1 MKKIL
6 LTATVLASM
15 TALTK
20 AQQGRVGINTT
31 TPAATLD
38 VVANTTDSTR
48 PDALLVPR
56 MTEDQLAAKN
66 TAYATAQNGALAFVT
81 AVDGTT
87 TPKTVNVTAPG
98 FYYYDDPTSTW
109 KAVGGGGAA
118 TPQKYEVTRG
128 TVTTTSAG
136 AYTVAANDYL
146 IVTTVAAGGSTITFP
161 LLTAA
166 DAGRT
171 VLVFNNNPSLAANTI
186 IGPIGQVSN
195 NQVRGRTLVW
205 TGTNWVSI
213 GL

>member
-1 MKKIL
+1 ML
-6 LTATVLASM
+6 VGLSAVS
-15 TALTK
+15 K
-20 AQQGRVGINTT
+20 AQTTGRVGINTT
-31 TPAATLD
+31 APAATLD
-38 VVANTTDSTR
+38 VVATTTDNTR

-87 TPKTVNVTAPG
+87 TAKTVNVTAPG

-109 KAVGGGGAA
+109 KAVGGGGAV
-118 TPQKYEVTRG
+118 TPQKYEAIRG

-146 IVTTVAAGGSTITFP
+146 IVTNIAAGGVTITFP
-161 LLTAA
+161 PLTAA

-171 VLVFNNNPSLAANTI
+171 VLVFNNNPSTQANTI
-186 IGPIGQVSN
+186 LGIVGQAGN
-195 NQVRGRTLVW
+195 NNLRGRTSVVW
-205 TGTNWVSI
+205 TGTIWVSV